1 MQGGRCTV
9 QHCRGAQGALQGPLQ
24 GACSK
29 SCTTHWKALRQ
40 DSIELSFS
48 AASSATKYLQQQ
60 QASSC
65 QQPDAPSNLQR

>member
-1 MQGGRCTV
+1 
-9 QHCRGAQGALQGPLQ
+9 
-24 GACSK
+24 
-29 SCTTHWKALRQ
+29 LRQ